1 MKYALA
7 IMIGAT
13 FVLLVATLTLV
24 GMPYLQLSSE
34 PVPAALEPYSA
45 QELRGRQVY
54 IANGCIYCHSQ
65 QPRDP
70 GFSSADA
77 ERGWGRAAV
86 PGDYSY
92 DQPHLMGTMRTGPDL
107 LNIGARQP
115 SADWHMMH
123 LYDPAA
129 VVPGSIMPPHRF
141 LFRVVDEA
149 DEGTTVVTMPEGY
162 GPVAGQIVAT
172 EEAEA
177 LVAYLLSLDRTYPVS
192 VAQPASDRTSDGED
206 QER

>member
-1 MKYALA
+1 MKHALA

-34 PVPAALEPYSA
+34 PVPEGLQPYSA

-77 ERGWGRAAV
+77 ERGWGRPAV
-86 PGDYSY
+86 PGDYAY

-123 LYDPAA
+123 LYDPGA
-129 VVPGSIMPPHRF
+129 VVAGSIMPPHRF
-141 LFRVVDEA
+141 LFRVVDEPE
-149 DEGTTVVTMPEGY
+149 EGATIVTMPQGY
-162 GPVAGQIVAT
+162 GPVTGQIVAT
-172 EEAEA
+172 EDAEA

-192 VAQPASDRTSDGED
+192 VPQTASGDTSDGE
-206 QER
+206 EPGR